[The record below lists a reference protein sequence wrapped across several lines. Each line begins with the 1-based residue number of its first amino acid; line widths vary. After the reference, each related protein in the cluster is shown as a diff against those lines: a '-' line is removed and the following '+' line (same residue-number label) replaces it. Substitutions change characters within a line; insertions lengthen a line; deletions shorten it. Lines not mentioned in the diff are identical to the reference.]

1 MTTPTNHTP
10 AIAGGTPA
18 KTVPYTR
25 APRYGEAELE
35 QLREALEQGTL
46 FGPQGRKVKELEA
59 AMAEHVGLRH
69 AVACSSGTAAIHA
82 ALIAAEISPGDEVI
96 TAPITDMGSV
106 IPILYQGA
114 VPVFADVEPD
124 TGCLAAASVEE
135 RFTPRTVAVLAVH
148 LGGNPCDLDALRAV
162 CDPRGVMLIE
172 DCAQAW
178 GATYRGKPV
187 GTFGAMGC
195 YSLNEFKHISCGDG
209 GLIVTDD
216 DDLARRLRL
225 AVDKCYDRAAGA
237 GMRDPTFLGNN
248 YRMTELQAAVALA
261 QLPKLPGIVAS
272 RRTWCE
278 ELTRRIGDLPGVHPA
293 AVTPGADGSWWFYM
307 LRVDGDADAFAEALR
322 AEGLPAG
329 AHYIGRCV
337 YEYPV
342 FTGHSAFARGGHAY
356 QGRDYGH
363 GLCPNAEAFLDH
375 VVTLA
380 VNEGYTDTDLDETAC
395 AIQKVARAG
404 V

>member
-1 MTTPTNHTP
+1 MSTPNDERL
-10 AIAGGTPA
+10 AIHGGTPA
-18 KTVPYTR
+18 KTVPYGK

-35 QLREALEQGTL
+35 QLREALDQGTL
-46 FGPQGRKVKELEA
+46 FGPQGRKVKDLEA
-59 AMAEHVGLRH
+59 RMAEHVGLRH

-82 ALIAAEISPGDEVI
+82 ALIAAGVSPGDEVI

-114 VPVFADVEPD
+114 VPVFADVDPR
-124 TGCLAAASVEE
+124 TGCLSPGWMEDNISS
-135 RFTPRTVAVLAVH
+135 RTEAVLAVH
-148 LGGNPCDLDALRAV
+148 LAGNPCDLEMLRIL
-162 CDPRGVMLIE
+162 CDVWGVMLIE

-178 GATYRGKPV
+178 GATYRGKPI

-209 GLIVTDD
+209 GLVVTDD
-216 DDLARRLRL
+216 DALARRLRL

-261 QLPKLPGIVAS
+261 QLPKLPGIVES
-272 RRTWCE
+272 RRKWCG
-278 ELTRRIGDLPGVHPA
+278 ELTRRLAGMPGVSPA
-293 AVTPGADGSWWFYM
+293 AVTPGADPSFWFYM
-307 LRVDGDADAFAEALR
+307 LQVAGDADAFAEALR

-337 YEYPV
+337 YEYPI
-342 FTGHSAFARGGHAY
+342 FTDHSAFARGGHAY
-356 QGRDYGH
+356 EERPYGP
-363 GLCPNAEAFLDH
+363 GLCSNAEAFLRS
-375 VVTLA
+375 VVVLA
-380 VNEGYTDTDLDETAC
+380 VNEGYTETDLDETAR
-395 AIQKVARAG
+395 AIEKVARC
-404 V
+404 